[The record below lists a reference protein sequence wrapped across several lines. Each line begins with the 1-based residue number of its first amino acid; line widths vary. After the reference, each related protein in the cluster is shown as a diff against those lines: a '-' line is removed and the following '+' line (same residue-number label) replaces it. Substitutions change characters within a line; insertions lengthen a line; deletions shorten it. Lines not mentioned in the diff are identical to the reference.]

1 MNWFNVLFFLISF
14 TIISFLMKFV
24 SEWTHEYLG
33 HCCLGAL
40 VGGNVVGYYV
50 SWIWPL
56 EFGYALVTFFGSVE
70 VLPRIIMYSG
80 GIITC
85 LSAAFLSQLIIF
97 LIFRKK
103 NIRKNYL
110 LITLNFLFWYGFWA
124 FMNSVGYLLIGALI
138 NFGDIQF
145 ISNLSGIP
153 NTFFLIPGF
162 IAFFILFYL
171 ISNNFYKLFKGVVK
185 IEPKWMV
192 ALFWLL
198 IPVVYVFFITN
209 PDINMNIFVII
220 ISFPIMLIP
229 SIISVLLSKY
239 IIKNKSE

>member
-1 MNWFNVLFFLISF
+1 
-14 TIISFLMKFV
+14 MKFV

-40 VGGNVVGYYV
+40 VGGNVVDYYV

-56 EFGYALVTFFGSVE
+56 EFGHALVRFFGSVD

-85 LSAAFLSQLIIF
+85 LSAAFLSQLIVF
-97 LIFRKK
+97 LSVRKK
-103 NIRKNYL
+103 SIKNNFI

-153 NTFFLIPGF
+153 NQFFLIPGF

-171 ISNNFYKLFKGVVK
+171 ISNNFYKLFKNIVK
-185 IEPKWMV
+185 LAPKWMV
-192 ALFWLL
+192 ALFWVI
-198 IPVVYVFFITN
+198 IPIVYIFFISN
-209 PDINMNIFVII
+209 PDINMNFIFI
-220 ISFPIMLIP
+220 ISAFPLMFIP
-229 SIISVLLSKY
+229 SIISILLSKY
-239 IIKNKSE
+239 MIKNSSEYV